1 MVRIT
6 KIEIKNFRAFQG
18 AYQIDL
24 AKAGKNLLIY
34 GENGSG
40 KSSLYLALK
49 SFLESSDGTHRFEYH
64 QNIFS
69 SDEGHIRLHFSAN
82 SKLDKETYEWSE
94 AVPDDAKVQPII
106 DASKAKGFF
115 DYKELLKTN
124 YLHHENNTVNVFDL
138 LIKNLLANVINDG
151 TGLSV
156 TEDWENIVE
165 VLPSLQNGIQQAATL
180 EEQLEVFN
188 RELTNRLDELQKRA
202 SEILDKLG
210 YKDSIV
216 GINFDFQG
224 ITYNSSDNTLDNQ
237 QILLTV
243 KFFERNLL
251 THHRFLNEGKLSA
264 IALAVCF
271 AALLLQPVS
280 DMKILVLDDVLI
292 GLDMSNRLPLFRI
305 LKDYF
310 SDYQIFLMT
319 YDKAWYEIVKQ
330 QTEKEEWEY
339 AEFGL
344 SPIDEYEMPVYMK
357 NKANLDK
364 AKEYLNA
371 NDYKACAI
379 YLRTIFE
386 MILREYCDKKDLLVR
401 YSEDPKELK
410 TEDFWTRIKAEKKR
424 DVTFPDHEICLL
436 DLTLVDEIQLY
447 RRIILNPLSHATIE
461 NIQRRE
467 VESAVKAVE
476 RLKSEL
482 NRHLNAST

>member
-1 MVRIT
+1 MT
-6 KIEIKNFRAFQG
+6 ELT
-18 AYQIDL
+18 DL
-24 AKAGKNLLIY
+24 NTIRTFSAQMKAHL
-34 GENGSG
+34 
-40 KSSLYLALK
+40 
-49 SFLESSDGTHRFEYH
+49 
-64 QNIFS
+64 
-69 SDEGHIRLHFSAN
+69 RLHFSAN

-94 AVPDDAKVQPII
+94 AVPDDTKVQPII

-202 SEILDKLG
+202 SEILDKLE

-292 GLDMSNRLPLFRI
+292 GLGYVKSLTTIQDPERLFLRSPN
-305 LKDYF
+305 F
-310 SDYQIFLMT
+310 SD
-319 YDKAWYEIVKQ
+319 
-330 QTEKEEWEY
+330 
-339 AEFGL
+339 
-344 SPIDEYEMPVYMK
+344 
-357 NKANLDK
+357 
-364 AKEYLNA
+364 
-371 NDYKACAI
+371 
-379 YLRTIFE
+379 
-386 MILREYCDKKDLLVR
+386 DL
-401 YSEDPKELK
+401 
-410 TEDFWTRIKAEKKR
+410 
-424 DVTFPDHEICLL
+424 
-436 DLTLVDEIQLY
+436 
-447 RRIILNPLSHATIE
+447 
-461 NIQRRE
+461 
-467 VESAVKAVE
+467 
-476 RLKSEL
+476 
-482 NRHLNAST
+482 

>member
-1 MVRIT
+1 M
-6 KIEIKNFRAFQG
+6 EIKCSRSKFGYENT
-18 AYQIDL
+18 IVELDL
-24 AKAGKNLLIY
+24 
-34 GENGSG
+34 
-40 KSSLYLALK
+40 
-49 SFLESSDGTHRFEYH
+49 EYH
-64 QNIFS
+64 EPKFNNDI
-69 SDEGHIRLHFSAN
+69 N
-82 SKLDKETYEWSE
+82 KYE
-94 AVPDDAKVQPII
+94 PP
-106 DASKAKGFF
+106 
-115 DYKELLKTN
+115 
-124 YLHHENNTVNVFDL
+124 
-138 LIKNLLANVINDG
+138 
-151 TGLSV
+151 
-156 TEDWENIVE
+156 
-165 VLPSLQNGIQQAATL
+165 
-180 EEQLEVFN
+180 
-188 RELTNRLDELQKRA
+188 
-202 SEILDKLG
+202 
-210 YKDSIV
+210 
-216 GINFDFQG
+216 
-224 ITYNSSDNTLDNQ
+224 
-237 QILLTV
+237 QILLKVSFLGSTRP
-243 KFFERNLL
+243 K
-251 THHRFLNEGKLSA
+251 HHQFLNEGKLSA

-436 DLTLVDEIQLY
+436 DHTRYCFFI
-447 RRIILNPLSHATIE
+447 
-461 NIQRRE
+461 
-467 VESAVKAVE
+467 
-476 RLKSEL
+476 
-482 NRHLNAST
+482 

>member
-1 MVRIT
+1 
-6 KIEIKNFRAFQG
+6 
-18 AYQIDL
+18 
-24 AKAGKNLLIY
+24 
-34 GENGSG
+34 
-40 KSSLYLALK
+40 
-49 SFLESSDGTHRFEYH
+49 
-64 QNIFS
+64 
-69 SDEGHIRLHFSAN
+69 
-82 SKLDKETYEWSE
+82 
-94 AVPDDAKVQPII
+94 
-106 DASKAKGFF
+106 
-115 DYKELLKTN
+115 
-124 YLHHENNTVNVFDL
+124 
-138 LIKNLLANVINDG
+138 
-151 TGLSV
+151 
-156 TEDWENIVE
+156 
-165 VLPSLQNGIQQAATL
+165 
-180 EEQLEVFN
+180 
-188 RELTNRLDELQKRA
+188 
-202 SEILDKLG
+202 
-210 YKDSIV
+210 
-216 GINFDFQG
+216 
-224 ITYNSSDNTLDNQ
+224 
-237 QILLTV
+237 
-243 KFFERNLL
+243 
-251 THHRFLNEGKLSA
+251 
-264 IALAVCF
+264 
-271 AALLLQPVS
+271 
-280 DMKILVLDDVLI
+280 
-292 GLDMSNRLPLFRI
+292 
-305 LKDYF
+305 
-310 SDYQIFLMT
+310 MT

-410 TEDFWTRIKAEKKR
+410 TEDFWTRIKTEKKR